1 MEHPCLSCIVSMKAF
16 GCSPFFCSSQSIFI
30 IFQPSSFTLPLSNFG
45 QLALPLD
52 INWGKNLNSP
62 DELLSFCPLSFTWSA
77 LPDHL
82 YNEFFWWPLSYHSLN
97 GPAADSQ
104 LGPGSNWA
112 SLWSMI
118 HASIHTILFNYCS
131 PAMYFNYL
139 VELVVDLMLDFF
151 LKGSPRLH
159 FSIFMPFCTKKKKKK
174 THWNFINTWM
184 LLEFGK
190 QYGRFLKDFSVRQS
204 SPPTNWLFWL

>member
-1 MEHPCLSCIVSMKAF
+1 MNFSLSV
-16 GCSPFFCSSQSIFI
+16 
-30 IFQPSSFTLPLSNFG
+30 
-45 QLALPLD
+45 
-52 INWGKNLNSP
+52 
-62 DELLSFCPLSFTWSA
+62 LSFTWSA

-97 GPAADSQ
+97 GPPADSQ

-112 SLWSMI
+112 SLQSMI

-151 LKGSPRLH
+151 LKDSPRLH
-159 FSIFMPFCTKKKKKK
+159 FNIFMPFCTKK
-174 THWNFINTWM
+174 THWNVINTWM

-190 QYGRFLKDFSVRQS
+190 QYGRFLKEFSVRQS